1 MKLTITN
8 HQENNKECI
17 EAISGIIVYDGE
29 GNEYSINLNKF
40 GELVVNS
47 AFGRMNII
55 PQYSNEVI
63 IRQEK

>member
-1 MKLTITN
+1 MYD
-8 HQENNKECI
+8 
-17 EAISGIIVYDGE
+17 EA

-40 GELVVNS
+40 GKLVVNS